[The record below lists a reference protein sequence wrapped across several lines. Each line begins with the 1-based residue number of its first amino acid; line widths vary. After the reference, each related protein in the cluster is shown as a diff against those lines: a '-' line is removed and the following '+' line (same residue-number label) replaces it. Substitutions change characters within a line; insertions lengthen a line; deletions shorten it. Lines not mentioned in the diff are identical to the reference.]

1 MKILVVLLYFAN
13 LKSVKIRGELS
24 ERQHFQ
30 SVCITIGGGPRQGG
44 KVFVTVNFMIYSIA
58 LFLRC

>member
-30 SVCITIGGGPRQGG
+30 S
-44 KVFVTVNFMIYSIA
+44 SA
-58 LFLRC
+58 LLLEAVPGRELKCSLQ

>member
-44 KVFVTVNFMIYSIA
+44 KVFVTVNFMI
-58 LFLRC
+58 